1 MAAED
6 TLLVSVEYPDVHTF
20 ADENAVGRLY
30 QVGINGT
37 GYMLADSP
45 EKGMEYK
52 RTVLPLDPQR
62 LATSDT
68 PFSEAIERY
77 SFAAADDWD
86 SGAGQRYYHRGA
98 STASAY
104 WDSVGLDPFTEK
116 GRIKLLNATVE
127 EEAETDTNLKLVVV
141 GDDLYYVS
149 SATEVSR
156 ITGHGATPSAI
167 TVAGGITINDLASDG
182 QYWYAASGS
191 DVYRGTTSTPGSAW
205 STEDALEVTW
215 AAGRICAAVKSSGST
230 ANRFTTLNDSG
241 AEEKAQGHL
250 TLPVGS
256 TITLGDTTNGH
267 FYFGGYAGTNGSIY
281 AWKLGVDESGDF
293 FIPFEAL
300 KMPGGMIPTSVATGG
315 GFVWVRGYR
324 AEGSSQ
330 GQAVVLQCVPDGSGG
345 LVASTIVE
353 LAAIGTSADHQVGAF
368 CAYEDLMLFGWKTMT
383 AAKAGVGAVSL
394 VSGGYAK
401 WYQAALD
408 GDVTSI
414 AIWQGLPVFA
424 VKGRGIYRVN
434 SAAFETA
441 GTLETS
447 LFDGASALFK
457 IWDDVSLTMD
467 PLGTGES
474 IEVEVTVDGGANY
487 TALANNSVSE
497 SLKSHTVSIA
507 KQAKEMGLKLTF
519 AGNGSGD
526 CALTFLSARFHPLGL
541 ADTLVQVPVD
551 CGDFLKGLNGAP
563 LAENGEGAGALRARD
578 LQNLVQTRVRFQ
590 DIDWHVTG
598 ATESYEVESCE
609 LEAVTLYEPSRSGSA
624 LRIIAKLTLRKVG
637 S

>member
-6 TLLVSVEYPDVHTF
+6 TLLVSVEYPDVHSF
-20 ADENAVGRLY
+20 ADESAVGRLY
-30 QVGINGT
+30 QIGINGD
-37 GYMLADSP
+37 GFMLADNP
-45 EKGMEYK
+45 EKGMEYQ
-52 RTVLPLDPQR
+52 RTVVPLDPQR

-86 SGAGQRYYHRGA
+86 AGAGQRYYHRGA

-104 WDSVGLDPFTEK
+104 WDSTGLDPFTEK
-116 GRIKLLNATVE
+116 GRIKLLNATAL
-127 EEAETDTNLKLVVV
+127 EEAETYAGLKLVVV

-156 ITGHGATPSAI
+156 IQSAGASPTDI
-167 TVAGGITINDLASDG
+167 TVAGGITISDLASDG
-182 QYWYAASGS
+182 QYWYIADGS
-191 DVYRGTTSTPGSAW
+191 NIYRGTTSTPGSAW
-205 STEDALEVTW
+205 SSQDALEVTW
-215 AAGRICAAVKSSGST
+215 AAGRICAAVASSGST
-230 ANRFTTLNDSG
+230 PNRFTTLNDAG
-241 AEEKAQGHL
+241 AEDKANGHL

-267 FYFGGYAGTNGSIY
+267 FYFGGYAGTAGSVY

-293 FIPFEAL
+293 FVPFEAL

-315 GFVWVRGYR
+315 GYVWVRGYR

-330 GQAVVLQCVPDGSGG
+330 GQAVVLQCVPDGSGS
-345 LVASTIVE
+345 LVATTLVE
-353 LAAIGTSADHQVGAF
+353 LAAIGTAADHQVGAM
-368 CAYEDLMLFGWKTMT
+368 CSYEDLMLFGWKTMT

-394 VSGGYAK
+394 TTGGYAK
-401 WYQAALD
+401 WYQASLD
-408 GDVTSI
+408 GDVSSI
-414 AIWQGLPVFA
+414 AVWKGLPVFA

-467 PLGTGES
+467 PLTSGES
-474 IEVEVTVDGGANY
+474 ITASVTVDSGATF
-487 TALANNSVSE
+487 TALANGSVSE
-497 SLKSHTVSIA
+497 SLKSHTVAIS
-507 KQAKEMGLKLTF
+507 KQAKELGLKLVF
-519 AGNGSGD
+519 VGSGSGD
-526 CALTFLSARFHPLGL
+526 CALTFLSTRFHPLGL
-541 ADTLVQVPVD
+541 ADTLVQIPVD
-551 CGDFLKGLNGAP
+551 CGDQLKGLNGAP
-563 LAENGEGAGALRARD
+563 LPENGEGKGVLRART

-609 LEAVTLYEPSRSGSA
+609 IEAISLYEPSRSGSA
-624 LRIIAKLTLRKVG
+624 LRMIAKLTLRKVG
-637 S
+637 R

>member
-6 TLLVSVEYPDVHTF
+6 TLLVSVEYPDVHSF
-20 ADENAVGRLY
+20 ADESAVGRLY
-30 QVGINGT
+30 QIGINGD
-37 GYMLADSP
+37 GFMLADNP
-45 EKGMEYK
+45 EKGMEYQ
-52 RTVLPLDPQR
+52 RTVVPLDPQR

-86 SGAGQRYYHRGA
+86 AGAGQRYYHRGA

-104 WDSVGLDPFTEK
+104 WDSTGLDPFTEK
-116 GRIKLLNATVE
+116 GRIKLLNATAL
-127 EEAETDTNLKLVVV
+127 EEAETYAGLKLVVV

-149 SATEVSR
+149 SDTEVSR
-156 ITGHGATPSAI
+156 IQSAGASPTDI
-167 TVAGGITINDLASDG
+167 TVAGGITISDLASDG
-182 QYWYAASGS
+182 QYWYIADGS
-191 DVYRGTTSTPGSAW
+191 NIYRGTTSTPGSAW
-205 STEDALEVTW
+205 SSQDALEVTW
-215 AAGRICAAVKSSGST
+215 AAGRICAAVASSGST
-230 ANRFTTLNDSG
+230 PNRFTTLNDAG
-241 AEEKAQGHL
+241 AEDKANGHL

-267 FYFGGYAGTNGSIY
+267 FYFGGYAGTAGSVY

-293 FIPFEAL
+293 FVPFEAL

-315 GFVWVRGYR
+315 GYVWVRGYR

-330 GQAVVLQCVPDGSGG
+330 GQAVVLQCVPDGSGS
-345 LVASTIVE
+345 LVATTLVE
-353 LAAIGTSADHQVGAF
+353 LAAIGTAADHQVGAM
-368 CAYEDLMLFGWKTMT
+368 CSYEDLMLFGWKTMT

-394 VSGGYAK
+394 TTGGYAK
-401 WYQAALD
+401 WYQASLD
-408 GDVTSI
+408 GDVSSI
-414 AIWQGLPVFA
+414 AVWKGLPVFA

-467 PLGTGES
+467 PLTSGES
-474 IEVEVTVDGGANY
+474 ITASVTVDSGATF
-487 TALANNSVSE
+487 TALANGSVSE
-497 SLKSHTVSIA
+497 SLKSHTVAIS
-507 KQAKEMGLKLTF
+507 KQAKELGLKLVF
-519 AGNGSGD
+519 VGSGSGD
-526 CALTFLSARFHPLGL
+526 CALTFLSTRFHPLGL
-541 ADTLVQVPVD
+541 ADTLVQIPVD
-551 CGDFLKGLNGAP
+551 CGDQLKGLNGAP
-563 LAENGEGAGALRARD
+563 LPENGEGKGVLRART

-609 LEAVTLYEPSRSGSA
+609 IEAISLYEPSRSGSA
-624 LRIIAKLTLRKVG
+624 LRMIAKLTLRKVG
-637 S
+637 R

>member
-6 TLLVSVEYPDVHTF
+6 TLLVSVEYPDVHSF
-20 ADENAVGRLY
+20 ADESAVGRLY
-30 QVGINGT
+30 QIGINGD
-37 GYMLADSP
+37 GFMLADNP
-45 EKGMEYK
+45 EKGMEYQ
-52 RTVLPLDPQR
+52 RTVVPLDPQR

-86 SGAGQRYYHRGA
+86 AGAGQRYYHRGA

-104 WDSVGLDPFTEK
+104 WDSTGLDPFTEK
-116 GRIKLLNATVE
+116 GRIKLLNATAL
-127 EEAETDTNLKLVVV
+127 EEAETYAGLKLVVV

-156 ITGHGATPSAI
+156 IQSAGASPTDI
-167 TVAGGITINDLASDG
+167 TVAGGITISDLASDG
-182 QYWYAASGS
+182 QYWYIADGS
-191 DVYRGTTSTPGSAW
+191 NIYRGTTSTPGSAW
-205 STEDALEVTW
+205 SAQDALEVTW
-215 AAGRICAAVKSSGST
+215 AAGRICAAVASSGST
-230 ANRFTTLNDSG
+230 PNRFTTLNDAG
-241 AEEKAQGHL
+241 AEDKANGHL

-267 FYFGGYAGTNGSIY
+267 FYFGGYAGTAGSVY

-293 FIPFEAL
+293 FVPFEAL

-315 GFVWVRGYR
+315 GYVWVRGYR

-330 GQAVVLQCVPDGSGG
+330 GQAVVLQCVPDGSGS
-345 LVASTIVE
+345 LVATTLVE
-353 LAAIGTSADHQVGAF
+353 LAAIGTAADHQVGAM
-368 CAYEDLMLFGWKTMT
+368 CSYEDLMLFGWKTMT

-394 VSGGYAK
+394 TTGGYAK
-401 WYQAALD
+401 WYQASLD
-408 GDVTSI
+408 GDVSSI
-414 AIWQGLPVFA
+414 AVWKGLPVFA

-467 PLGTGES
+467 PLTSGES
-474 IEVEVTVDGGANY
+474 ITASVTVDSGATF
-487 TALANNSVSE
+487 TALANGSVSE
-497 SLKSHTVSIA
+497 SLKSHTVAIS
-507 KQAKEMGLKLTF
+507 KQAKELGLKLVF
-519 AGNGSGD
+519 VGSGSGD
-526 CALTFLSARFHPLGL
+526 CALTFLSTRFHPLGL
-541 ADTLVQVPVD
+541 ADTLVQIPVD
-551 CGDFLKGLNGAP
+551 CGDQLKGLNGAP
-563 LAENGEGAGALRARD
+563 LPENGEGKGVLRART

-609 LEAVTLYEPSRSGSA
+609 IEAISLYEPSRSGSA
-624 LRIIAKLTLRKVG
+624 LRMIAKLTLRKVG
-637 S
+637 R